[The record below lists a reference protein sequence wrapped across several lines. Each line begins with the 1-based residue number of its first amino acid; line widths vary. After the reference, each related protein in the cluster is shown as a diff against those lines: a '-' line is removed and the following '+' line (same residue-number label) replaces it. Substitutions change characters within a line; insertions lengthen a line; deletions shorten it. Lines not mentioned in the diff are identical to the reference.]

1 MIQRPQSG
9 SWPIRTSAAITL
21 ALTSGIIGLVI
32 AEVIPAAIAIGR
44 KAALM
49 PSRLGSPKLTLRGA
63 AGRVDLELLAQ
74 PADEREHLLA
84 GLAQRPDRHDQ
95 RVHDDVRARDAV
107 VGGTLDDP
115 LGDREPDV
123 GIHADA
129 GVVVADRHDRGAVLA
144 DERQDALEA
153 LLLAGHRVEQR
164 LALVDG
170 EPGLE
175 RLDDRRIDRQ
185 RQVGQALDE
194 LDGLGQDRRL
204 VGQRDAGVDVEHLGA
219 GLDLGQDIALD
230 AAEVAGLHLLG
241 ESLAAGRVDPF
252 ADDHERAVE
261 ADDDLARRGT
271 EECVGH
277 VGEVSAVVAGGS
289 AGPPATPPDWISSAR

>member
-1 MIQRPQSG
+1 MSSLLIA
-9 SWPIRTSAAITL
+9 TTAA
-21 ALTSGIIGLVI
+21 
-32 AEVIPAAIAIGR
+32 PY
-44 KAALM
+44 
-49 PSRLGSPKLTLRGA
+49 LR
-63 AGRVDLELLAQ
+63 
-74 PADEREHLLA
+74 
-84 GLAQRPDRHDQ
+84 DQ
-95 RVHDDVRARDAV
+95 
-107 VGGTLDDP
+107 
-115 LGDREPDV
+115 
-123 GIHADA
+123 
-129 GVVVADRHDRGAVLA
+129 
-144 DERQDALEA
+144 RQDALEA
-153 LLLAGHRVEQR
+153 LLLAGDRVEQR

-241 ESLAAGRVDPF
+241 KSLAAGRVDPL

-271 EECVGH
+271 EEGVGH